1 MFCNFVLTSAR
12 NPSQLKQ
19 FTYIHLKN
27 LESRHPEVTKNPY
40 YLLSPEWSP
49 KNPYHLLSPE
59 WSQKKVS
66 AHAPAWEIKISK
78 RILKYQHREN
88 PQNNPRNLSQQKIA
102 KVNSRKIS
110 DYKVFFVIT

>member
-19 FTYIHLKN
+19 FTYMHLKV

-66 AHAPAWEIKISK
+66 THGPAWEIKISK

-102 KVNSRKIS
+102 KVNSRKVS
-110 DYKVFFVIT
+110 DYKVFSVIT